1 MSRTAYPP
9 NGYSRTRV
17 ACLLVCLA
25 LLPGMRAEAAGPA
38 HIAIIARGYAE
49 PFWQSVLQGAQRAAR
64 DFGVTVSF
72 EAPENEPAADG
83 QAAMVSAALA
93 ENPAALCIDAL
104 DGAKIIPLLQKAH
117 KTRILVIGFGS
128 GLDSPLVLTTAATD
142 NAAAAALAANKM
154 AALLGGSGTVG
165 IIVRDQASRA
175 VVDRR
180 DGFLSEMKKR
190 YPGIRIAGPGY
201 SGGDA
206 QAAADLAAAM
216 IKADADLRGLFCGDE
231 DSAAGILKVV
241 QELGLAGRLVVVGFD
256 SGQAQVDAIRSG
268 LMAGAVTQDPIRLGY
283 KTVEA
288 AVDVL
293 NGRRVPRRIDTG
305 FHWYDRTN
313 IDDPAIAVLLHP

>member
-1 MSRTAYPP
+1 MSRA
-9 NGYSRTRV
+9 RV
-17 ACLLVCLA
+17 FGLLVCLA
-25 LLPGMRAEAAGPA
+25 FLPGPRAEAAGPA
-38 HIAIIARGYAE
+38 HIAIIAPGYAE
-49 PFWQSVLQGAQRAAR
+49 PFWQSVLQGALRAAR
-64 DFGVTVSF
+64 DFDVTISF
-72 EAPENEPAADG
+72 DAPGRGPTADG

-117 KTRILVIGFGS
+117 KAKIPVIGFGS
-128 GLDSPLVLTTAATD
+128 GVDSPLVVSTAATD
-142 NAAAAALAANKM
+142 NSAAAALAANKM
-154 AALLGGSGTVG
+154 AALLGGAGTVG
-165 IIVRDQASRA
+165 VIVRDRA
-175 VVDRR
+175 TRSGIDRR

-190 YPGIRIAGPGY
+190 YPGIRIAGTGY
-201 SGGDA
+201 SGGDP

-216 IKADADLRGLFCGDE
+216 VKADADLSGLFCGDE

-256 SGQAQVDAIRSG
+256 SGQAQVDAIRGG
-268 LMAGAVTQDPIRLGY
+268 LMAGAVTQDPVRIGY

-288 AVDVL
+288 AVDIL

-313 IDDPAIAVLLHP
+313 LDDPAIAVLLHP